1 MWLYFV
7 LSLLSGIIV
16 YWLCVVDR
24 HRHSKHTGYAEY
36 IIQALGQHRQD
47 IIAKIRE
54 TKVARHEAALAED
67 YRTAVQYKHVLETSI
82 HDMNLKTPPHKQVLK
97 SGDIRC
103 QHFESQYL
111 SAAIFSLQM

>member
-7 LSLLSGIIV
+7 LSLLSGITV

-36 IIQALGQHRQD
+36 SIQALGQHRQD

-67 YRTAVQYKHVLETSI
+67 YRTAVQYKHVLEEYENQLDAI
-82 HDMNLKTPPHKQVLK
+82 HQDMQRRGIDLHTKKRL
-97 SGDIRC
+97 
-103 QHFESQYL
+103 
-111 SAAIFSLQM
+111 